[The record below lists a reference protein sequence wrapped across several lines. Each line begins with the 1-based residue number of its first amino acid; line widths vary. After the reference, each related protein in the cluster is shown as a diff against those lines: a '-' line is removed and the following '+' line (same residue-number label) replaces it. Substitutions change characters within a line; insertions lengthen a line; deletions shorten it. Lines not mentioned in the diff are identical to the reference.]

1 MEYTVKL
8 NEQQVEVL
16 KSILAQ
22 IEPMALI
29 YTPSVKPKKLSK
41 MEEMRQSMKEYR
53 AHKSALKAE
62 RERKKKQ

>member
-8 NEQQVEVL
+8 NEQQVELL

-29 YTPSVKPKKLSK
+29 YTPSI
-41 MEEMRQSMKEYR
+41 M
-53 AHKSALKAE
+53 
-62 RERKKKQ
+62 KKKVSKLEQTILNRNQYKANKRYVKK